1 MVRLVIGRFTNA
13 LTSKVLLSWRR
24 LVEDET
30 AHRYKTSQQVRRSPQ
45 ISPYGLRSR
54 DQAPLLWLVAG
65 ARLPLRPRGPP
76 HAITLRCVVRVRSK
90 RARSARHPRPLRS
103 CALAESVAC
112 AMLGDMVR
120 IPQFCFPWPL
130 TRPSLPT
137 SLGHSHAPPYRPPL
151 ATRDPVPVPMI
162 ATSQVC
168 PPRGVP
174 ARAPRGNVL
183 VPRLRP
189 PGMVDLG
196 RALTPAQA
204 NAHTCK
210 GHDWTLPGTPSP
222 QISQLHRLR
231 CPSTTFDALL
241 SPSMPFHAR
250 PCPCFTGVLALAM
263 HQDGLVTKVFFN
275 WKGWG
280 KYARTNREAATLQA
294 LTLMT
299 SKREV
304 RARRKRVLNTPP

>member
-120 IPQFCFPWPL
+120 IPQYCFPWPL

-137 SLGHSHAPPYRPPL
+137 SLGHPRPRPRPNDCHVAGMPTTRSSSSCAARQRPGPTPP
-151 ATRDPVPVPMI
+151 
-162 ATSQVC
+162 SSG
-168 PPRGVP
+168 RG
-174 ARAPRGNVL
+174 RRG
-183 VPRLRP
+183 PS
-189 PGMVDLG
+189 
-196 RALTPAQA
+196 
-204 NAHTCK
+204 AHT
-210 GHDWTLPGTPSP
+210 
-222 QISQLHRLR
+222 
-231 CPSTTFDALL
+231 STSECA
-241 SPSMPFHAR
+241 H
-250 PCPCFTGVLALAM
+250 
-263 HQDGLVTKVFFN
+263 
-275 WKGWG
+275 
-280 KYARTNREAATLQA
+280 LQG
-294 LTLMT
+294 
-299 SKREV
+299 S
-304 RARRKRVLNTPP
+304 